1 MQVDFEGRNPEAQD
15 FHGIKQLLKQLFL
28 KSHVDLSQITELLIQ
43 QNGVGSVL
51 KQTVD
56 DEDEDD
62 DLVDAL
68 DVYGITSVL
77 NLHSNK
83 VNGFFCI
90 LFVV

>member
-1 MQVDFEGRNPEAQD
+1 MDFEGRNPEGQD

-28 KSHVDLSQITELLIQ
+28 KSHVDLSQMTELLIQ
-43 QNGVGSVL
+43 QKGVGSVL

-62 DLVDAL
+62 ELVDAL

-77 NLHSNK
+77 NLYSYK
-83 VNGFFCI
+83 VGFLKIIF
-90 LFVV
+90 